1 MNNFAKILEEA
12 FMERNEILKKQKE
25 LAEEILGIAL
35 KEFKYPNVCEV
46 YIQIN
51 TVNDKTQI
59 WVVPIGGIETKF
71 SDLSYAQ
78 VVYKIIKEIL
88 SSEDD
93 EEIEYLE
100 DKLIINMF
108 DDERGIQFKIED
120 DA

>member
-1 MNNFAKILEEA
+1 MVDFFVIEWD
-12 FMERNEILKKQKE
+12 EILKKQKE
-25 LAEEILGIAL
+25 LAEEIIETTL
-35 KEFKYPNVCEV
+35 KEFKDPNIREV
-46 YIQIN
+46 YIKLN
-51 TVNDKTQI
+51 TVKDEAQI
-59 WVVPIGGIETKF
+59 WVAPVGGIETKF
-71 SDLSYAQ
+71 SDLCYAQ

-108 DDERGIQFKIED
+108 KDERGIQFKIED